1 MSEGGKIGSLVKLL
15 LLSADFFLLVIF
27 FAFAGSDP
35 QLSIPEGENMS
46 IRLPSF
52 FVLSCIIVLLGPF
65 GEMYAS
71 LVFHVLSHCLI

>member
-46 IRLPSF
+46 IQLPCF
-52 FVLSCIIVLLGPF
+52 FVLSCIVLLGPF

-71 LVFHVLSHCLI
+71 LVFHVFLHCLI